1 MSVSNNISAAPIGV
15 FDSGIGGITV
25 LRELLRTLP
34 AEHFIYIGD
43 DKNSPYGTRT
53 AEEIKQLSLALIKH
67 PKFEGI
73 KTLVVACN
81 TITAAALDV
90 ISENFEGP
98 VIGVIKPGVEAAL
111 ATTKNNKLGILAT
124 TATVNSKV
132 FDTAIKAANPEISI
146 TSVAAP
152 KLHEYAENS
161 LDIILNAPTQDI
173 KECVIEH
180 VEPFI
185 NAGCDTI
192 LLACTHFPPY
202 EALIRDI
209 VGSAVNIIDPSVN
222 TAEALRATLKEKN
235 LTNNRSSYQTAPQIS
250 APPTSQGNHGFV
262 NNNFEIISTAGNNEK
277 YKKFSEM
284 IL

>member
-1 MSVSNNISAAPIGV
+1 M
-15 FDSGIGGITV
+15 
-25 LRELLRTLP
+25 
-34 AEHFIYIGD
+34 
-43 DKNSPYGTRT
+43 
-53 AEEIKQLSLALIKH
+53 
-67 PKFEGI
+67 
-73 KTLVVACN
+73 
-81 TITAAALDV
+81 
-90 ISENFEGP
+90 
-98 VIGVIKPGVEAAL
+98 
-111 ATTKNNKLGILAT
+111 AT

-152 KLHEYAENS
+152 KLHEYAESS
-161 LDIILNAPTQDI
+161 LDLILNAPTQDI
-173 KECVIEH
+173 KECVIEY

-202 EALIRDI
+202 EALIRDV
-209 VGSAVNIIDPSVN
+209 VGSAVNIIAPSVN
-222 TAEALRATLKEKN
+222 TAEALRATLKENK
-235 LTNNRSSYQTAPQIS
+235 LTNTSSSNQAETQTS
-250 APPTSQGNHGFV
+250 ESLTSKGKLGFV